1 MNRYTRE
8 IQKLAYGYAVLHEA
22 FENKN
27 NLAKTAAVGAGVGL
41 GAGIAGGALAQNQQV
56 KDFASNVSKRVKG
69 LFSPSQGAKP
79 APNAPAQAPAP
90 AQDVPQA
97 QTQTQAPTPVQDV
110 PQARPTI
117 PSNIPQD
124 VQQGVP
130 QASPTIPPQVP
141 NDVYASGFT
150 SGPV

>member
-8 IQKLAYGYAVLHEA
+8 IQKLAYGYAILHEA
-22 FENKN
+22 IEENKN

-56 KDFASNVSKRVKG
+56 KDFASNVSNKVKG

-79 APNAPAQAPAP
+79 APNAPAQAPAQ

-97 QTQTQAPTPVQDV
+97 QAPVPAQDE
-110 PQARPTI
+110 
-117 PSNIPQD
+117 S
-124 VQQGVP
+124 
-130 QASPTIPPQVP
+130 SPIWT
-141 NDVYASGFT
+141 
-150 SGPV
+150 